1 MTGPLPLPYCSLAY
15 FRMATAQ
22 LPHGNC
28 STSAP
33 SFLCGAG
40 WNIPSPPVRNGMV
53 RSASRRHGSRRG
65 SERIRSFGCG
75 MAGISGGADPVGRLL
90 VQVQNDLEHL
100 KKKLVQTSQE
110 NGVTVDVQVLETA
123 IQRTE
128 LGLRKHT
135 QDYLNYINCS
145 PMTILHDN
153 KEKYTTRVSKWA
165 PQLEAAKQN
174 QKSLVSDLQNTRPHP
189 PTSHTSPGQQHR
201 LTLSTRIM
209 CNPGNL
215 THRDLL
221 SQNYGISL
229 PLISGKP
236 KPSVPIERI
245 ARGPTVS
252 HLSVLPA
259 SHRMDASLPPPP
271 VHEKDIQ
278 KGILSLIQR
287 GLIPPAARL
296 TLVPPA
302 IKQQPL
308 SLHGAHA
315 RRTAT
320 YTQGKARNHIKTA
333 DTSFDADH
341 IHENTSSHLD
351 ESENQLPER
360 GLETPSPSHNV
371 SAKTTRTSTNV
382 AWKEQQGFISPESQD
397 AWALTPV
404 TPDTGHYFT
413 IHNCLLDPTA
423 ADFQVFKQHYC
434 FSWGSF
440 ITFLE
445 SLQKLLQNYAIP
457 TAVVNGDKMIAATLD
472 QELGR
477 TPSVSQLLSV
487 LENRSWVQK
496 LLSHP
501 GQRYKGRDGKEAAAQ
516 KIQATW
522 RGYRERVAYLAYR
535 RQRWAAGVIAIA
547 WLLHVQKSRVKKMLQ
562 ESRERHLQNFRSR
575 WKHLASNWNH
585 IRTCRRSIIHI
596 PSLGYT
602 EKQRTQT
609 LDLHIQQNLQIG
621 RLCDIADPNVDVIY
635 ISPVKLDEE
644 TEQYYRKLLGL
655 RAAVLSGNPLDATE
669 LHDRFTILTPEAVNR
684 FPNHH
689 MCLSTLLKYSPKTL
703 QRIRNLTQGRETYVV
718 GRVPH
723 SDDLAVADMIGVPI
737 LGTEAEVAHLYST
750 KSGGK
755 RIFTS
760 ANIPTPPGVYDIYSQ
775 EQFYTSLCQ
784 LIIDNLPVTRWL
796 FKVDD
801 EFGRNGTAF
810 CDIAAHLPCYAW
822 AVKER
827 RRYSEETWKQKWAQE
842 KVLQRIAQELPQVLE
857 HYGQPEN
864 RSRNPTWD
872 KFLQALVSRGGVI
885 EAFPPAE
892 SITCL
897 TIDLLINPDGEI
909 QMLSCG
915 DQIHGSSP
923 LQCVGSSVPQCS
935 VPPDII
941 TSMCN
946 RIGEACKTRGVL
958 GYLSVELLTFIDT
971 QSLEQQIWATDLD
984 LCYSDQLA
992 MTQLMLYLTNGT
1004 LDCRN
1009 SRLTV
1014 PIVPKK
1020 VERPR
1025 HKAQP
1030 AENIILDRVAVLSTR
1045 LVHTNLSLVYYNV
1058 FFQMCKAHGIGYDVK
1073 EKQGTVFAL
1082 LENQKR
1088 HRIGMMSIAEDLQGA
1103 LMTFARNLFIIH
1115 QEISAP
1121 NMQGETNFKET
1132 VQEIETILGVTEEN
1146 KLEFEG

>member
-1 MTGPLPLPYCSLAY
+1 MS
-15 FRMATAQ
+15 
-22 LPHGNC
+22 
-28 STSAP
+28 
-33 SFLCGAG
+33 GA
-40 WNIPSPPVRNGMV
+40 
-53 RSASRRHGSRRG
+53 
-65 SERIRSFGCG
+65 
-75 MAGISGGADPVGRLL
+75 SGGAECVGRLL
-90 VQVQNDLEHL
+90 LQVQNDLEHL
-100 KKKLVQTSQE
+100 KKNLVHTSQE
-110 NGVTVDVQVLETA
+110 KGVIVDVQALETA

-128 LGLRKHT
+128 HGLKKHT

-145 PMTILHDN
+145 PMTILQDGRN
-153 KEKYTTRVSKWA
+153 KYTPHASKWT
-165 PQLEAAKQN
+165 PHLEAAKLNQN
-174 QKSLVSDLQNTRPHP
+174 SLVSQLQDTRPHP
-189 PTSHTSPGQQHR
+189 PASHISPGQQHK
-201 LTLSTRIM
+201 LTLSTRII
-209 CNPGNL
+209 CNPENVI
-215 THRDLL
+215 HRDLL
-221 SQNYGISL
+221 SQSYGISL
-229 PLISGKP
+229 PLISCKP
-236 KPSVPIERI
+236 KTSVPIEKI

-271 VHEKDIQ
+271 VHEKDMQ

-302 IKQQPL
+302 IKHQTLPL
-308 SLHGAHA
+308 HDANA

-320 YTQGKARNHIKTA
+320 ATQGKARGLIKTA
-333 DTSFDADH
+333 DPSCDADH
-341 IHENTSSHLD
+341 HIRESASSHFD
-351 ESENQLPER
+351 DSESRLLES
-360 GLETPSPSHNV
+360 GLGTPSAPHNV
-371 SAKTTRTSTNV
+371 SAKTTRTSANV
-382 AWKEQQGFISPESQD
+382 MWKERQGYVSAESQD
-397 AWALTPV
+397 SWELALV
-404 TPDTGHYFT
+404 TPDPGHCFT
-413 IHNCLLDPTA
+413 IHNGSVDPEA
-423 ADFQVFKQHYC
+423 ADFLAFKQHYC
-434 FSWGSF
+434 LVWGGF
-440 ITFLE
+440 MAFLE
-445 SLQKLLQNYAIP
+445 SLQRFLQDYSIP
-457 TAVVNGDKMIAATLD
+457 TAVVNGEKMREPALD

-477 TPSVSQLLSV
+477 KPSIPQLLSV

-496 LLSHP
+496 LLSRP
-501 GQRYKGRDGKEAAAQ
+501 GQRYKGKDGKEAAAL

-522 RGYRERVAYLAYR
+522 RGYRARAVYLVY
-535 RQRWAAGVIAIA
+535 QQQKWAAGVIAIA

-562 ESRERHLQNFRSR
+562 ESRKRHLENFRSR
-575 WKHLASNWNH
+575 GKHLASNWNH

-602 EKQRTQT
+602 ENQRSQT
-609 LDLHIQQNLQIG
+609 PDLYIQQNLQIG

-655 RAAVLSGNPLDATE
+655 RAAVLSGNPQDATE
-669 LHDRFTILTPEAVNR
+669 LHDRFTILTPEAMDR

-703 QRIRNLTQGRETYVV
+703 QRIRNLTQGRETYIV

-723 SDDLAVADMIGVPI
+723 ADDLAVADVLGVPI
-737 LGTEAEVAHLYST
+737 LGTEPEVAHLYST
-750 KSGGK
+750 KSGSK
-755 RIFTS
+755 RIFAS
-760 ANIPTPPGVYDIYSQ
+760 ANISTPPGEYDIYNR
-775 EQFYTSLCQ
+775 EQFLNTLSQ
-784 LIIDNLPVTRWL
+784 LIIDNLLVTRWL
-796 FKVDD
+796 FKVDN
-801 EFGRNGTAF
+801 EFGSGGTAF
-810 CDIAAHLPCYAW
+810 CDIAAHLPCYTW
-822 AVKER
+822 AVKEQ
-827 RRYSEETWKQKWAQE
+827 RRYSAETWTQRWAQE
-842 KVLQRIAQELPQVLE
+842 KTLQRIAQELPQVLE
-857 HYGQPEN
+857 HYAQPVN
-864 RSRNPTWD
+864 RSRYPTWD
-872 KFLQALVSRGGVI
+872 KFLQVLVNQGGVI

-892 SITCL
+892 SINCL

-909 QMLSCG
+909 QILSCG
-915 DQIHGSSP
+915 DQIHSSSS
-923 LQCVGSSVPQCS
+923 LQSVGTSVPQCS
-935 VPPDII
+935 VPPDIL

-946 RIGEACKTRGVL
+946 SIGEACKTRRVL
-958 GYLSVELLTFIDT
+958 GYLSVELVTFIDP

-992 MTQLMLYLTNGT
+992 MTQLLLYLTNGT

-1014 PIVPKK
+1014 PPAPKK
-1020 VERPR
+1020 AERPR
-1025 HKAQP
+1025 HKAKP
-1030 AENIILDRVAVLSTR
+1030 AEAIILDRVAVLSTR

-1146 KLEFEG
+1146 KLKFEE

>member
-1 MTGPLPLPYCSLAY
+1 
-15 FRMATAQ
+15 
-22 LPHGNC
+22 
-28 STSAP
+28 
-33 SFLCGAG
+33 
-40 WNIPSPPVRNGMV
+40 
-53 RSASRRHGSRRG
+53 
-65 SERIRSFGCG
+65 
-75 MAGISGGADPVGRLL
+75 MAGVSGGADPVGRLL

-100 KKKLVQTSQE
+100 KKKLVRTSQE
-110 NGVTVDVQVLETA
+110 NGVTVDVQHLETA

-128 LGLRKHT
+128 LGLKKHT
-135 QDYLNYINCS
+135 QDYLNYISCS
-145 PMTILHDN
+145 PMTIVQDN
-153 KEKYTTRVSKWA
+153 KEKYPPHVYKWA
-165 PQLEAAKQN
+165 PQLEAAKLN
-174 QKSLVSDLQNTRPHP
+174 QKPLVPDVQDTRPNA
-189 PTSHTSPGQQHR
+189 SARHTSPGQQHK
-201 LTLSTRIM
+201 LTRSIRIV
-209 CNPGNL
+209 CNPENV

-221 SQNYGISL
+221 SQSYGISL
-229 PLISGKP
+229 PLISCKP

-271 VHEKDIQ
+271 VHEKDMQ

-302 IKQQPL
+302 IKPQSL
-308 SLHGAHA
+308 ALHGPHV
-315 RRTAT
+315 RRAAAL
-320 YTQGKARNHIKTA
+320 TQGKARNSIKTE
-333 DTSFDADH
+333 DHSFEADH
-341 IHENTSSHLD
+341 IQENANSHFD
-351 ESENQLPER
+351 DSDSQLPES
-360 GLETPSPSHNV
+360 GLETPSTPHNV
-371 SAKTTRTSTNV
+371 SAKTTRTSTN
-382 AWKEQQGFISPESQD
+382 ALRREQQGYISPESQD
-397 AWALTPV
+397 AWALSPV
-404 TPDTGHYFT
+404 TPDTGHCFT
-413 IHNCLLDPTA
+413 IHNGVIDPKAEDFLAFNQYYCL
-423 ADFQVFKQHYC
+423 
-434 FSWGSF
+434 SWGSF
-440 ITFLE
+440 TTFLE
-445 SLQKLLQNYAIP
+445 SLQRLLQDYAIP
-457 TAVVNGDKMIAATLD
+457 TAVINGDKMRAATLD

-496 LLSHP
+496 LMGRP
-501 GQRYKGRDGKEAAAQ
+501 GQRYKGRDGKEAAAR

-535 RQRWAAGVIAIA
+535 RQRWAAGVLAIA
-547 WLLHVQKSRVKKMLQ
+547 WLLHVQRSRVKKMLQ
-562 ESRERHLQNFRSR
+562 ESRERHVQNFRTR
-575 WKHLASNWNH
+575 AKHLASNWNH

-602 EKQRTQT
+602 EKQRTRT
-609 LDLHIQQNLQIG
+609 HDLHIQQNLQIG
-621 RLCDIADPNVDVIY
+621 RLCDITDPNVDVIY
-635 ISPVKLDEE
+635 ISPVKVDEE
-644 TEQYYRKLLGL
+644 TEPYYRKLLGL
-655 RAAVLSGNPLDATE
+655 RAAVLSGNPQDASE
-669 LHDRFTILTPEAVNR
+669 LHDRFTILTPEAVDT

-703 QRIRNLTQGRETYVV
+703 HRIRNLTQGRETYIV

-723 SDDLAVADMIGVPI
+723 TDDLAVAEMLGVPI
-737 LGTEAEVAHLYST
+737 LGTEPKVAHLYST
-750 KSGGK
+750 KSGSK
-755 RIFTS
+755 RIFAS
-760 ANIPTPPGVYDIYSQ
+760 ANIPTPPGEYDIYNQ
-775 EQFYTSLCQ
+775 EQFFSSLSQ
-784 LIIDNLPVTRWL
+784 LIVDNLLVTRWL
-796 FKVDD
+796 FKVDH
-801 EFGRNGTAF
+801 EFCSNGTAF

-827 RRYSEETWKQKWAQE
+827 QQYKGETWKQKWVQE
-842 KVLQRIAQELPQVLE
+842 KVLQRIAQELPPILE
-857 HYGQPEN
+857 HYAQPVN
-864 RSRNPTWD
+864 RNHYPTWD
-872 KFLQALVSRGGVI
+872 KFLQALVSHGGII

-915 DQIHGSSP
+915 DQIHSSSP

-935 VPPDII
+935 VAPDIL
-941 TSMCN
+941 TSMCSS
-946 RIGEACKTRGVL
+946 IGEACKTRGVL
-958 GYLSVELLTFIDT
+958 GYLSVELVTFIDP

-992 MTQLMLYLTNGT
+992 MTQLLLYLTKGT

-1009 SRLTV
+1009 CRLTV
-1014 PIVPKK
+1014 PAPPKK
-1020 VERPR
+1020 VGRSR

-1030 AENIILDRVAVLSTR
+1030 AETMILDRVAVLSTR

-1073 EKQGTVFAL
+1073 EKEGTVFAL

-1132 VQEIETILGVTEEN
+1132 VQEIESILGVTEEN
-1146 KLEFEG
+1146 KLKFEE